1 MCNLFKELLNI
12 CQDSAAQIVASLW
25 KSLHLLVTYSIHN
38 AVFSIQRSFFVKDLI
53 FIDQFVSNIFS
64 DFDDGCEG
72 LDIMSS
78 SSRRSS
84 SRNQKEDEK
93 IKSILFDSKVNP
105 YEKVMN
111 EYEQNKREY
120 PHANQKQWLK
130 EARSANIVPEN
141 YICNRCHQKG
151 HFIYDC
157 PKGKAGEGNNVKR
170 STGIPRS
177 FLQAASADTPG
188 AKINP
193 QGKFVQ
199 HFFQ

>member
-1 MCNLFKELLNI
+1 MKATPWTFLFFDK
-12 CQDSAAQIVASLW
+12 
-25 KSLHLLVTYSIHN
+25 
-38 AVFSIQRSFFVKDLI
+38 
-53 FIDQFVSNIFS
+53 FVSIIFS

-93 IKSILFDSKVNP
+93 IKNILFDSKVNP

-120 PHANQKQWLK
+120 PHAHQKQQDR
-130 EARSANIVPEN
+130 AANMVPPN
-141 YICNRCHQKG
+141 NG
-151 HFIYDC
+151 S
-157 PKGKAGEGNNVKR
+157 NVKR

-177 FLQAASADTPG
+177 FLQASSADTPG

-193 QGKFVQ
+193 QGKFVL

>member
-1 MCNLFKELLNI
+1 
-12 CQDSAAQIVASLW
+12 
-25 KSLHLLVTYSIHN
+25 
-38 AVFSIQRSFFVKDLI
+38 
-53 FIDQFVSNIFS
+53 
-64 DFDDGCEG
+64 
-72 LDIMSS
+72 MSS

-105 YEKVMN
+105 YEQVMN
-111 EYEQNKREY
+111 EHERNKREN
-120 PHANQKQWLK
+120 PNAHQKQL
-130 EARSANIVPEN
+130 VPPQN
-141 YICNRCHQKG
+141 YTCNRCRQKG

-157 PKGKAGEGNNVKR
+157 PLDKFAKEGNSVKR

-193 QGKFVQ
+193 QGKFVL

>member
-1 MCNLFKELLNI
+1 MKAIPWTFLFFDKFI
-12 CQDSAAQIVASLW
+12 
-25 KSLHLLVTYSIHN
+25 SI
-38 AVFSIQRSFFVKDLI
+38 
-53 FIDQFVSNIFS
+53 IFS

-93 IKSILFDSKVNP
+93 IKNILFDSKVNP

-120 PHANQKQWLK
+120 PHAHQKQLLMK
-130 EARSANIVPEN
+130 EARAANREPPN
-141 YICNRCHQKG
+141 NG
-151 HFIYDC
+151 
-157 PKGKAGEGNNVKR
+157 PNSNVKR

-177 FLQAASADTPG
+177 FLQASSADTPG

-193 QGKFVQ
+193 QGKFVL

>member
-1 MCNLFKELLNI
+1 MKTTPWTFL
-12 CQDSAAQIVASLW
+12 
-25 KSLHLLVTYSIHN
+25 
-38 AVFSIQRSFFVKDLI
+38 SFDK
-53 FIDQFVSNIFS
+53 FVSNIFS
-64 DFDDGCEG
+64 DFDDGCKG

-111 EYEQNKREY
+111 EHEQNKREY
-120 PHANQKQWLK
+120 PHSNEKQSRAFPGQKQWLK
-130 EARSANIVPEN
+130 EARSLNIVPEN
-141 YICNRCHQKG
+141 YTCNRCNQKG

-157 PKGKAGEGNNVKR
+157 PEGKKGNNVKR

-193 QGKFVQ
+193 QGKFVL

>member
-1 MCNLFKELLNI
+1 
-12 CQDSAAQIVASLW
+12 
-25 KSLHLLVTYSIHN
+25 
-38 AVFSIQRSFFVKDLI
+38 
-53 FIDQFVSNIFS
+53 
-64 DFDDGCEG
+64 
-72 LDIMSS
+72 MSS

-93 IKSILFDSKVNP
+93 IKNILFDSKVNP

-111 EYEQNKREY
+111 EYEQNKRECNQMGNA
-120 PHANQKQWLK
+120 HQKQQPG
-130 EARSANIVPEN
+130 R
-141 YICNRCHQKG
+141 
-151 HFIYDC
+151 
-157 PKGKAGEGNNVKR
+157 GNNVKR

-193 QGKFVQ
+193 QGKFVL

>member
-1 MCNLFKELLNI
+1 MKTTPWTFLFFDK
-12 CQDSAAQIVASLW
+12 
-25 KSLHLLVTYSIHN
+25 
-38 AVFSIQRSFFVKDLI
+38 
-53 FIDQFVSNIFS
+53 FVSIIFS
-64 DFDDGCEG
+64 DFDDGCKG

-93 IKSILFDSKVNP
+93 IKNILFDSKVNP

-120 PHANQKQWLK
+120 PHAHQKQQ
-130 EARSANIVPEN
+130 ARASNMVPPSN
-141 YICNRCHQKG
+141 G
-151 HFIYDC
+151 S
-157 PKGKAGEGNNVKR
+157 NVKR

-193 QGKFVQ
+193 QGKFVLL
-199 HFFQ
+199 FFQ

>member
-1 MCNLFKELLNI
+1 
-12 CQDSAAQIVASLW
+12 
-25 KSLHLLVTYSIHN
+25 
-38 AVFSIQRSFFVKDLI
+38 
-53 FIDQFVSNIFS
+53 
-64 DFDDGCEG
+64 
-72 LDIMSS
+72 MSS

-93 IKSILFDSKVNP
+93 IKNILFDSKVNP

-120 PHANQKQWLK
+120 PHAHQKQQLMK
-130 EARSANIVPEN
+130 EAGRGP
-141 YICNRCHQKG
+141 Y
-151 HFIYDC
+151 
-157 PKGKAGEGNNVKR
+157 GKANEGNNVKR

-193 QGKFVQ
+193 QGKFVL
-199 HFFQ
+199 HFFQYITFMTFP